1 MSVRSESWGNQIKYL
16 GWSHRESQCQDLSSD
31 SHYPTLTFQNLYQPL
46 APKLLRAIESL
57 FSDCSLETKGG
68 EKIFSIR
75 CFLGNDDSTLY

>member
-16 GWSHRESQCQDLSSD
+16 GWGHAESQCQDLSSD
-31 SHYPTLTFQNLYQPL
+31 SHYPTLTFQYLYQPL

-68 EKIFSIR
+68 KDLFYSM
-75 CFLGNDDSTLY
+75 FFGKLKWW